1 MDARRRKR
9 ARAMK
14 DSAMMTT
21 TTRETPRVTPTR
33 ETTTMTTSM
42 DESRLENESAR
53 RAPTKTTPT
62 TKTKTATKN
71 AAMPMPMTTT
81 TPRTRRAAREMKRR
95 RENEERS
102 ALLGTLPEDALRR
115 VCEFLSA
122 RELATLERVSSYFY
136 RSARRN
142 DRGMGMCEIVARGRV
157 RREGVGD
164 MPAFYG
170 CARESGEAARRRVER
185 NARRMDGGRVS
196 RKA

>member
-1 MDARRRKR
+1 
-9 ARAMK
+9 
-14 DSAMMTT
+14 
-21 TTRETPRVTPTR
+21 
-33 ETTTMTTSM
+33 
-42 DESRLENESAR
+42 
-53 RAPTKTTPT
+53 
-62 TKTKTATKN
+62 
-71 AAMPMPMTTT
+71 
-81 TPRTRRAAREMKRR
+81 MKRR

-185 NARRMDGGRVS
+185 NARRMEGGRVS

>member
-1 MDARRRKR
+1 M
-9 ARAMK
+9 
-14 DSAMMTT
+14 
-21 TTRETPRVTPTR
+21 
-33 ETTTMTTSM
+33 
-42 DESRLENESAR
+42 
-53 RAPTKTTPT
+53 
-62 TKTKTATKN
+62 
-71 AAMPMPMTTT
+71 AMPMPMTTT